1 MTWTQIEFNKLN
13 ARQKEN
19 FNFQKIAAV
28 LADYGFNCIKLTD
41 DWNGADFLAYH
52 IDGETTLK
60 VQLKS
65 RLTVA
70 KKYQYKNIYMAF
82 PINDKWCLIE
92 HDELLTI
99 VNEVSPSWFQTVSWN
114 ENGKYG
120 TGKVSLVLQQKLQP
134 YLLQT
139 MNTVSEF

>member
-139 MNTVSEF
+139 MNTVSKF

>member
-19 FNFQKIAAV
+19 FNFQKIAAI
-28 LADYGFNCIKLTD
+28 LADYGFNCIKLAD

-65 RLTVA
+65 RLTAA
-70 KKYQYKNIYMAF
+70 KKYQHKNIYMAF
-82 PINDKWCLIE
+82 PIHDKWCLIE
-92 HDELLTI
+92 HDELLSI
-99 VNEVSPSWFQTVSWN
+99 VNDVSPSWFQTVSWN
-114 ENGKYG
+114 EKGKYG
-120 TGKVSLVLQQKLQP
+120 TGKVSLLLQQKLQP
-134 YLLQT
+134 YLLQAI
-139 MNTVSEF
+139 NPVSEF

>member
-99 VNEVSPSWFQTVSWN
+99 VNEVSPIWFQTVSWN

>member
-139 MNTVSEF
+139 TNTVSEF

>member
-82 PINDKWCLIE
+82 PITDKWCLIE

>member
-41 DWNGADFLAYH
+41 DWNGAGFLAYH

>member
-1 MTWTQIEFNKLN
+1 
-13 ARQKEN
+13 
-19 FNFQKIAAV
+19 
-28 LADYGFNCIKLTD
+28 
-41 DWNGADFLAYH
+41 
-52 IDGETTLK
+52 
-60 VQLKS
+60 
-65 RLTVA
+65 
-70 KKYQYKNIYMAF
+70 MAF